1 MLCIF
6 NTTNYIHAGKTNTQA
21 SKASAEDKFNGM
33 TFASFAATV
42 GWALTMMAVFRII
55 NYVVA
60 TYLLQLEL
68 PERKAVVISASQK
81 TLPIAITVLGFLPP
95 AVGEEGVMAIACI
108 IAQLTQILVD
118 SLLIGMY
125 PGWDDGDSGGDAK
138 QDGGGGGGGD
148 AKQDGGESV
157 NPQRSEDCVHDDD
170 SDGDG
175 NGVELGELSD
185 VSGGR
190 TNSRSRVGIPNI
202 PPDGGGRRLYLDGGI
217 NAQRPHLRRI
227 HFADATKNAK
237 VTDV

>member
-1 MLCIF
+1 
-6 NTTNYIHAGKTNTQA
+6 
-21 SKASAEDKFNGM
+21 
-33 TFASFAATV
+33 
-42 GWALTMMAVFRII
+42 MMAVFRII

-60 TYLLQLEL
+60 TYALQLEL

-125 PGWDDGDSGGDAK
+125 PGWDDGDSV
-138 QDGGGGGGGD
+138 GD

-157 NPQRSEDCVHDDD
+157 NLQKTKDCVHAAD

-175 NGVELGELSD
+175 DGNGNGELGELGD
-185 VSGGR
+185 VSDGRGCRR
-190 TNSRSRVGIPNI
+190 TNSRSRGGIPNI
-202 PPDGGGRRLYLDGGI
+202 QLDGGGRRLYLDGGI
-217 NAQRPHLRRI
+217 NSHQPHLGRI
-227 HFADATKNAK
+227 HFADATKKAK

>member
-1 MLCIF
+1 
-6 NTTNYIHAGKTNTQA
+6 
-21 SKASAEDKFNGM
+21 M

-60 TYLLQLEL
+60 TYALQLEL

-125 PGWDDGDSGGDAK
+125 PGWDDGDSAGDAK
-138 QDGGGGGGGD
+138 QDGNSGGD

-157 NPQRSEDCVHDDD
+157 NLQKTKDCVHAAD

-175 NGVELGELSD
+175 NGNGNGGELGD
-185 VSGGR
+185 VSDGKGCRR
-190 TNSRSRVGIPNI
+190 TNSRSRGGIPNI
-202 PPDGGGRRLYLDGGI
+202 QLDGSGRRLYVDGGI
-217 NAQRPHLRRI
+217 NSHQPQLERI
-227 HFADATKNAK
+227 RFADATKKAK